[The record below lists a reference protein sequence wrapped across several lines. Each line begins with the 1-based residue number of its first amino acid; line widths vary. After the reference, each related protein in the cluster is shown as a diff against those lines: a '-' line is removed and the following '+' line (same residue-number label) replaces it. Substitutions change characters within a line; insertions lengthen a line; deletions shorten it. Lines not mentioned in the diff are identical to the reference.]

1 MSYNVHIR
9 CENLWWVKNQT
20 GMDGESRA
28 GKGAHFM
35 GFGIVGSWST
45 LAHHWHPLWRFR
57 EIIENSVCSS
67 HLKFSLTQS
76 MKELTSC
83 DWHLES
89 LSTLYHYLHRHWS
102 CIENTLAHKG
112 VRQWKKGRIKIEV
125 FLFWTFCRQLRG
137 PTAKFTCCRNC
148 MFIM

>member
-9 CENLWWVKNQT
+9 CENVWWVKNQT

-45 LAHHWHPLWRFR
+45 LAHQWHPLWRFR

-89 LSTLYHYLHRHWS
+89 LSTLYHYFHRHWS

-125 FLFWTFCRQLRG
+125 IFFWTFCRQLRG
-137 PTAKFTCCRNC
+137 GQQPSWHAPETACS
-148 MFIM
+148 